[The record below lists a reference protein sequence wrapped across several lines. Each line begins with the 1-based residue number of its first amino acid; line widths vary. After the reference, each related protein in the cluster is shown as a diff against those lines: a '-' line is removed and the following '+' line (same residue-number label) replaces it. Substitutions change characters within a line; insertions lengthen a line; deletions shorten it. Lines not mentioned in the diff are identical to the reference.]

1 MIMKGTAAYETT
13 VHTYLQLMTL
23 VQTEIRTAETL
34 MPEPSAFQVEMAI
47 EKPKR
52 QKSRDIDQVP
62 VHLIKAGG
70 MTILSE
76 IHFDLFR
83 IRRNCMRIGR
93 SRSLYLFIRR
103 AIKDCSNYRA
113 IPHTIHK
120 LLSNILLPTRLTP
133 YVEEIIWDRQRGF

>member
-1 MIMKGTAAYETT
+1 
-13 VHTYLQLMTL
+13 
-23 VQTEIRTAETL
+23 

-52 QKSRDIDQVP
+52 QKSRDIDQIP

-70 MTILSE
+70 MTIRSE

-83 IRRNCMRIGR
+83 IRRNCMRSRR

-103 AIKDCSNYRA
+103 AIKHIVVIIGPYH
-113 IPHTIHK
+113 IPYTNFYPI
-120 LLSNILLPTRLTP
+120 SCC
-133 YVEEIIWDRQRGF
+133 RQG